1 MSVTKNSSVI
11 KELMTP
17 IITNGV
23 ISTIIHLFRVLWSTS
38 VTATDSALKYSSCE
52 KYSDLTLKS
61 CDLKHKELS
70 DRKLF

>member
-23 ISTIIHLFRVLWSTS
+23 ISTIIHLFRVL
-38 VTATDSALKYSSCE
+38 
-52 KYSDLTLKS
+52 
-61 CDLKHKELS
+61 
-70 DRKLF
+70 